1 MAAESVV
8 ASTQADGRWRIAF
21 VATADDPTS
30 VADLIASDLITY
42 SLTSDGFNHT
52 VTQAKAE
59 DKRLTLDQDLS
70 RPGRITEDLEVT
82 YVRSADVASAHALLT
97 KGVEGYLVVRRGVDN
112 ATEWTVGDKVDI
124 YEFVAGMQRPNA
136 PTENGVD
143 TLTSTLYI
151 TAPTLQGVTLVA

>member
-1 MAAESVV
+1 MAAETVP
-8 ASTQADGRWRIAF
+8 ASTQSDNRWRIAF
-21 VATADDPTS
+21 VASADDPTS
-30 VADLIASDLITY
+30 VADLDAGDLITY

-82 YVRSADVASAHALLT
+82 YVRSSDAASAHALLT

-112 ATEWTVGDKVDI
+112 ATAWTIGDKVDI
-124 YEFVAGMQRPNA
+124 YEFVAGVQRPNA

-143 TLTSTLYI
+143 TLTSTLFI
-151 TAPTLQGVTLVA
+151 TAPTRHAVTLVA